1 MDQGGPE
8 RTVVVDRPYIE
19 INDPTVKDRLVKAGV
34 RLGGLLNQALG
45 D

>member
-1 MDQGGPE
+1 VIDQAH
-8 RTVVVDRPYIE
+8 IE
-19 INDPTVKDRLVKAGV
+19 TNTPTVRDRLIKAAV